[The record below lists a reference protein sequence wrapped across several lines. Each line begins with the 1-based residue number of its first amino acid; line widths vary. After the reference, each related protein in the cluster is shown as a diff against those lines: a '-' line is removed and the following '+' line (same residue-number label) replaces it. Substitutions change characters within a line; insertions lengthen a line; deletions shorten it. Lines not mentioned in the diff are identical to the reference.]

1 MLRNKSFNF
10 RAKFGAIYSASET
23 KEVCVL
29 KNIPIDN
36 RILVFTAEFWTN
48 FSYGVGLQQLLRNFS
63 GIYFII
69 SIKADTSISSQ
80 KCQQYFLRDAILFK
94 LSRVYLSANFAKNI
108 LFIAQ
113 WYMFFS
119 AKFRSHRIKNE
130 KVMTKI
136 SSTGNNFI
144 SSYMLL
150 PDLKTEQHTKSKT
163 DDKDR
168 SCAGATV

>member
-1 MLRNKSFNF
+1 MLRNKSFDF

-23 KEVCVL
+23 KDYVL

-69 SIKADTSISSQ
+69 SRKADTNISSQ

-94 LSRVYLSANFAKNI
+94 LSRVYLSANFAKNVS
-108 LFIAQ
+108 FIAQ
-113 WYMFFS
+113 WYLFFS
-119 AKFRSHRIKNE
+119 AKFRSHRIKN
-130 KVMTKI
+130 KKGMTKT

-144 SSYMLL
+144 FSYMLL
-150 PDLKTEQHTKSKT
+150 P
-163 DDKDR
+163 
-168 SCAGATV
+168 VFVVFVFF